1 VASVSYSSPLIRR
14 EQTQLATRTRAGRKT
29 LEAVSALY
37 YNISSQR
44 TQNRHVALQFVAS
57 GPGEGTSLVASQF
70 AAFAAQVEGG
80 SALLIDCAIPMNA
93 RLGKLDRRQL
103 PSLLDAY
110 TADGQI
116 DAALAEVDGVPGL
129 FTARLSDRTHS
140 RMYTD
145 TSILNAILHS
155 ARDRFQVVA
164 LDTPSLKESAGTLT
178 FCRPCDGVVLVVEAE
193 STRARSAE
201 ATIEAIT
208 RGGGKVLGLVFNK
221 RRMHMPQW
229 LYRRL

>member
-1 VASVSYSSPLIRR
+1 
-14 EQTQLATRTRAGRKT
+14 
-29 LEAVSALY
+29 
-37 YNISSQR
+37 
-44 TQNRHVALQFVAS
+44 VALQFVAS

-80 SALLIDCAIPMNA
+80 SALLVDCAISTHPRIGRN
-93 RLGKLDRRQL
+93 DRRQL
-103 PSLLDAY
+103 PSLLDAF
-110 TADGQI
+110 TSDGQI
-116 DAALAEVDGVPGL
+116 DSAVAEVEGIPGL
-129 FTARLSDRTHS
+129 YSARLSDRTHS

-145 TSILNAILHS
+145 TSILNAILHN
-155 ARDRFQVVA
+155 ARERFQVVA

-193 STRARSAE
+193 STRARTAE